1 MMARLERRHDARVDA
16 RGSVIL
22 RGDTHERG
30 RVVDIS
36 SGGMCIRLADLVAP
50 RRQGEH
56 VVLDVHLDGGRHR
69 WLRVHG
75 RIQRIAPGGTLG
87 VAFAGPPR
95 ELEER
100 IQDELVAL
108 LERTAHEHVLLVD
121 PDPIRRLVTAAQL
134 RSAGRRVTDVSSPLE
149 AIERLAETP
158 GRPTVVAVADT
169 LPASIADEL
178 RTYLSAEGD
187 VAVISTRL

>member
-22 RGDTHERG
+22 RGDTPERG

-36 SGGMCIRLADLVAP
+36 SGGICIRLAGLVAP
-50 RRQGEH
+50 GREGEH
-56 VVLDVHLDGGRHR
+56 VVLDVHLDGERHR
-69 WLRVHG
+69 WLRVRG
-75 RIQRIAPGGTLG
+75 RIERLGPGGTLG
-87 VAFAGPPR
+87 IAFAGPPG
-95 ELEER
+95 ELEECV
-100 IQDELVAL
+100 QDELVAL
-108 LERTAHEHVLLVD
+108 LERTEHVHVLLVD
-121 PDPIRRLVTAAQL
+121 PDPIRRVVTAAQL
-134 RSAGRRVTDVSSPLE
+134 RRAGRRVTEVSSPLE
-149 AIERLAETP
+149 AIQRLAETS
-158 GRPTVVAVADT
+158 GRPTIVAVADT